1 MDIYIAQI
9 FMFAGNFAP
18 RGSAFCNGQL
28 LSIASNSALFALLGT
43 TYGGDG
49 RVNFALPNLQGRVPM
64 GAGNGPGLTPR
75 TLGEAGGSETTT
87 LNVNN
92 LPAHT
97 HAATL
102 NVSTA
107 AATATSPAGNVLAA
121 AEREVYAPSASM
133 VAASTSAV
141 AVQTAGSNQP
151 FSIMQ
156 PYLVIN
162 YCIATQGI
170 FPSRN

>member
-1 MDIYIAQI
+1 MEFYIGQI
-9 FMFAGNFAP
+9 FMFGGNFAP
-18 RGSAFCNGQL
+18 RGSLFCNGQL
-28 LSIASNSALFALLGT
+28 QAIASNSAMFAVLGT
-43 TYGGDG
+43 TFGGDG
-49 RVNFALPNLQGRVPM
+49 RTTFGLPNLQGRVPV
-64 GAGNGPGLTPR
+64 GAGNGPGVSPR

-133 VAASTSAV
+133 VAASNSAV
-141 AVQTAGSNQP
+141 TVQAAGGGQP

-162 YCIATQGI
+162 YCIATVGV

>member
-1 MDIYIAQI
+1 MEFYIGQI
-9 FMFAGNFAP
+9 FMFGGNFAP

-28 LSIASNSALFALLGT
+28 LSIASNSAMFSVLGT
-43 TYGGDG
+43 TFGGDG
-49 RVNFALPNLQGRVPM
+49 RTTFGLPNLQGRVPM
-64 GAGNGPGLTPR
+64 GAGNGPGLSPR
-75 TLGEAGGSETTT
+75 TLGEAGGSETTA

-133 VAASTSAV
+133 VAANNSAV
-141 AVQTAGSNQP
+141 TVQAAGGGQP

-156 PYLVIN
+156 PYLVISF
-162 YCIATQGI
+162 CISTVGV

>member
-1 MDIYIAQI
+1 MEIYIAQI
-9 FMFAGNFAP
+9 FMFGGNFAP
-18 RGSAFCNGQL
+18 RGSAFCNGQI
-28 LSIASNSALFALLGT
+28 LSIASNTALFSLLGT
-43 TYGGDG
+43 TFGGNG
-49 RVNFALPNLQGRVPM
+49 TTNFALPNLQGRVPM
-64 GAGNGPGLTPR
+64 GAGSGPGLTPR
-75 TLGEAGGSETTT
+75 TLGEMSGTETAT

-133 VAASTSAV
+133 VAANASAV
-141 AVQTAGSNQP
+141 TVQSAGGSQP

-162 YCIATQGI
+162 FCISTQGI
-170 FPSRN
+170 YPSRS